1 MMNLFHRLRP
11 WLSLAAFAAASAG
24 ASAQTCPNEVG
35 FAFTVSTNVSAS
47 NMVLLGD
54 RYQGTGQYAAQ
65 LVLSPEIMAHLATSL
80 AAGCTQ
86 RVNYAGAG
94 MGSWTW
100 NLGRTSLTSLTRLQ
114 ATSVALNRSW
124 KLGEWGGQHIVL
136 AGIQD
141 QYLANS
147 YQYPFDEVL
156 PLRVV
161 RKLQQGDQLDVVG
174 EARVRAISAGGGIYD
189 QANVNAY
196 WPGSY
201 FPFLFIRLP

>member
-1 MMNLFHRLRP
+1 
-11 WLSLAAFAAASAG
+11 
-24 ASAQTCPNEVG
+24 
-35 FAFTVSTNVSAS
+35 
-47 NMVLLGD
+47 
-54 RYQGTGQYAAQ
+54 
-65 LVLSPEIMAHLATSL
+65 MAYLATSL

-100 NLGRTSLTSLTRLQ
+100 NLGRTSMTSLTRLQ

-147 YQYPFDEVL
+147 FQYPFDQEL

-161 RKLQQGDQLDVVG
+161 RKLQQGDQLDVLG
-174 EARVRAISAGGGIYD
+174 EARVRAISVGGGIYD
-189 QANVNAY
+189 QANVSAY